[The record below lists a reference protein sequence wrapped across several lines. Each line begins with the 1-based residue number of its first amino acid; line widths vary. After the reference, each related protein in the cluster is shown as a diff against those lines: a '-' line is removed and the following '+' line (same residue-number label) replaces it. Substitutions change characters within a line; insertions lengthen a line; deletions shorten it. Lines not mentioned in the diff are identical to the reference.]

1 MTQNNGKDYMKKKT
15 RLTHKIL
22 LQYLGTRRITQKKQ
36 HKVKNSELLKTSA
49 TTGTVDSE
57 RISNTNIF

>member
-22 LQYLGTRRITQKKQ
+22 LQYLGTRHITQKKQ
-36 HKVKNSELLKTSA
+36 HKVKNSELLKTA

>member
-22 LQYLGTRRITQKKQ
+22 LQYLGTRHITHKKQ
-36 HKVKNSELLKTSA
+36 HKVKNSELLKTA